1 MVTGLWLNHNPQS
14 FKVQNLHRIMVKKIL
29 IQKGPHGKI
38 QRMFS
43 MILESP
49 INQSTLNFMKSRI
62 LIGQF
67 SIFVGSTDHHEF
79 RGGHRGG
86 FRPGDLHGRERHA
99 RGQRP
104 LETEALASAAG
115 DTVNGEEEFSWK
127 NGAAGWC
134 PQ

>member
-1 MVTGLWLNHNPQS
+1 M
-14 FKVQNLHRIMVKKIL
+14 KKIL
-29 IQKGPHGKI
+29 NPERHPWENPTYV
-38 QRMFS
+38 FHDF
-43 MILESP
+43 LESP